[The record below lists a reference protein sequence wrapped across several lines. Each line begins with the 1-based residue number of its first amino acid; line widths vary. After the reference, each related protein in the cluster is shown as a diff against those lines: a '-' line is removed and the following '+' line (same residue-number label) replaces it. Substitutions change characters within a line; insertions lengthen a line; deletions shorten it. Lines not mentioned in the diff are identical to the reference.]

1 MRFLF
6 LCGVLLCL
14 GLNTLQ
20 GQRKPLTSSRDT
32 SIRLQSD
39 DPIAAALDSL
49 AYLKLFESTRVG
61 SEFGKTWSLGFSPDS
76 VPVYDNS
83 VIAER
88 IAKLDAQSPFKL
100 IYNNEVQAYINM
112 YAIRKRNLVSR
123 MIGLSELYF
132 PLFEEAL
139 ARHKMPL
146 ELKYL
151 AIVESALNP
160 AARSRVGAQGLWQFM
175 YGTGKLFKLN
185 VNSYVDERCDPIKST
200 EAACLYMKYL
210 YSIYKDWSL
219 VLAAYNSGPG
229 NVNKAIRRSGGKTNY
244 WELRPYLPKE
254 TGGYVPAFI
263 AANYVMNYAREHN
276 LNPIMPRAIFN
287 EIDTLHIHK
296 RLTFSQLSQVLDMPV
311 EDLEFLN
318 PTYLLG
324 VIPESDHHH
333 VLTLPKSKVPT
344 FINNEQTI
352 YTYRTKET
360 VRDSLM
366 NITRALPV
374 ASKTHVVRS
383 GESISAIARKYSVT
397 VAELKKWN
405 RLKSNKLKR
414 GQRLKVSAP
423 YKEKVQEVSSQ
434 NQPAPEEKKP
444 ENTEQATQE
453 QSESEKVEEAKS
465 EPEKAGSKPAA
476 TKNYKIYKVRRGD
489 TLWKIAVSHGMTLE
503 EIRKLNGFKSNTK
516 IQVGQKIKVKA

>member
-1 MRFLF
+1 
-6 LCGVLLCL
+6 
-14 GLNTLQ
+14 
-20 GQRKPLTSSRDT
+20 
-32 SIRLQSD
+32 
-39 DPIAAALDSL
+39 
-49 AYLKLFESTRVG
+49 
-61 SEFGKTWSLGFSPDS
+61 
-76 VPVYDNS
+76 
-83 VIAER
+83 
-88 IAKLDAQSPFKL
+88 
-100 IYNNEVQAYINM
+100 
-112 YAIRKRNLVSR
+112 
-123 MIGLSELYF
+123 
-132 PLFEEAL
+132 
-139 ARHKMPL
+139 
-146 ELKYL
+146 
-151 AIVESALNP
+151 
-160 AARSRVGAQGLWQFM
+160 
-175 YGTGKLFKLN
+175 
-185 VNSYVDERCDPIKST
+185 
-200 EAACLYMKYL
+200 MKYL

-374 ASKTHVVRS
+374 ASKTHVARS
-383 GESISAIARKYSVT
+383 GESISAIARKYGVT

-423 YKEKVQEVSSQ
+423 YKEKVQEVTSQ
-434 NQPAPEEKKP
+434 NQAAPEEKKT
-444 ENTEQATQE
+444 EATEQPSQE
-453 QSESEKVEEAKS
+453 QSEPEKEEAKS
-465 EPEKAGSKPAA
+465 ETEKSGSKPAA
-476 TKNYKIYKVRRGD
+476 NKNYKIYKVRRGD

-516 IQVGQKIKVKA
+516 IQVGQKVKVKV

>member
-1 MRFLF
+1 MRLF
-6 LCGVLLCL
+6 GLIILLCL
-14 GLNTLQ
+14 SAGNSLV
-20 GQRKPLTSSRDT
+20 GQKRTYTSSRDT
-32 SIRLQSD
+32 TVKLLSD

-49 AYLKLFESTRVG
+49 AYLKLFESTRFG
-61 SEFGKTWSLGFSPDS
+61 SEFGRATSMGFSPDS
-76 VPVYDNS
+76 VPVYDAS
-83 VIAER
+83 VIADR

-100 IYNNEVQAYINM
+100 IYNDEVRAYINM
-112 YAIRKRNLVSR
+112 YAIRKRNQVSR

-175 YGTGKLFKLN
+175 YGTGKLFKLE

-244 WELRPYLPKE
+244 WDLRPFLPKE
-254 TGGYVPAFI
+254 TAGYVPAFI
-263 AANYVMNYAREHN
+263 AATYVMHYAKEHN
-276 LNPIMPRAIFN
+276 LYPIMPRAIFS
-287 EIDTLHIHK
+287 EIDTIHVHK
-296 RLTFSQLSQVLDMPV
+296 RLAFSQIANVLDMPT
-311 EDLEFLN
+311 EDIEFLN

-324 VIPESDHHH
+324 VIPEMGNYQ
-333 VLTLPKSKVPT
+333 VLTLHKSKIPT

-352 YTYRTKET
+352 YSYRTKET
-360 VRDSLM
+360 TRDSLM
-366 NITRALPV
+366 NITKALPM

-383 GESISAIARKYSVT
+383 GESISAIARKYGVT
-397 VAELKKWN
+397 VADLKKWN
-405 RLKSNKLKR
+405 KLPSNKLKR
-414 GQRLKVSAP
+414 GQRLKVTAP
-423 YKEKVQEVSSQ
+423 FKAKVDEITSQSGNTSTETTSPESSQ
-434 NQPAPEEKKP
+434 TNSTVGSNSETTP
-444 ENTEQATQE
+444 TEPKSTPKQTAT
-453 QSESEKVEEAKS
+453 SGASL
-465 EPEKAGSKPAA
+465 
-476 TKNYKIYKVRRGD
+476 YKVKSGD

-503 EIRKLNGFKSNTK
+503 EIRKLNGFTSRTK
-516 IQVGQKIKVKA
+516 LQVGQKVKVKKK

>member
-6 LCGVLLCL
+6 LWGIVLII
-14 GLNTLQ
+14 GASKLQ
-20 GQRKPLTSSRDT
+20 GQRTQLTSSRDT
-32 SIRLQSD
+32 TIRLQND

-49 AYLKLFESTRVG
+49 AYLKLFETTRVG
-61 SEFGKTWSLGFSPDS
+61 SEFGKTWSLGFAPDS
-76 VPVYDNS
+76 VPVYENS

-100 IYNNEVQAYINM
+100 LYNSEVQAYINM

-244 WELRPYLPKE
+244 WDLRPYLPKE

-276 LNPIMPRAIFN
+276 LQPIMPRAIFT
-287 EIDTLHIHK
+287 EIDTLHIRK

-311 EDLEFLN
+311 DDIEFLN

-324 VIPESDHHH
+324 VIPESETYH

-344 FINNEQTI
+344 FINNEQVI

-383 GESISAIARKYSVT
+383 GESISAIARKYGVT

-405 RLKSNKLKR
+405 RLSSNKLKR

-423 YKEKVQEVSSQ
+423 YKEKTQEVSSQ
-434 NQPAPEEKKP
+434 NQATPTDKTSVTTENAAQEKAEPTKSGD
-444 ENTEQATQE
+444 N
-453 QSESEKVEEAKS
+453 KS
-465 EPEKAGSKPAA
+465 EESNPESKPAPA
-476 TKNYKIYKVRRGD
+476 KNYKIYKVKRGD
-489 TLWKIAVSHGMTLE
+489 TLWKIAVSNGMTLE

-516 IQVGQKIKVKA
+516 IQVGQKVKVKS

>member
-1 MRFLF
+1 MRLF
-6 LCGVLLCL
+6 GLIILLCL
-14 GLNTLQ
+14 TAGNSLL
-20 GQRKPLTSSRDT
+20 GQKRTYTSSRDT
-32 SIRLQSD
+32 TVKLLSD

-49 AYLKLFESTRVG
+49 AYLKLFESTRFG
-61 SEFGKTWSLGFSPDS
+61 SEFGRATSMGFAPDS
-76 VPVYDNS
+76 VPVYESS

-100 IYNNEVQAYINM
+100 IYNEEVRAYINM
-112 YAIRKRNLVSR
+112 YAIRKRNQVSR

-132 PLFEEAL
+132 PLFEDAL

-175 YGTGKLFKLN
+175 YGTGKLFKLE

-244 WELRPYLPKE
+244 WDLRPFLPKE
-254 TGGYVPAFI
+254 TAGYVPAFI
-263 AANYVMNYAREHN
+263 AATYVMHYAKEHN
-276 LNPIMPRAIFN
+276 LYPIMPRAIFS
-287 EIDTLHIHK
+287 EIDTVHIHK
-296 RLTFSQLSQVLDMPV
+296 RLSFAQIANVLDMPV
-311 EDLEFLN
+311 EDIEFLN

-324 VIPESDHHH
+324 IIPEMGNYQ
-333 VLTLPKSKVPT
+333 VLTLPKSKIPT

-352 YTYRTKET
+352 YAYRTKET
-360 VRDSLM
+360 TRDSLM
-366 NITRALPV
+366 NITKALPM
-374 ASKTHVVRS
+374 ASKTHVVKS
-383 GESISAIARKYSVT
+383 GESISAIARKYGVT
-397 VAELKKWN
+397 VADLKKWN
-405 RLKSNKLKR
+405 KLPSNKLKR
-414 GQRLKVSAP
+414 GQRLKVTAP
-423 YKEKVQEVSSQ
+423 FKAKVEEVSSQ
-434 NQPAPEEKKP
+434 G
-444 ENTEQATQE
+444 TSATQE
-453 QSESEKVEEAKS
+453 STTPSSSESESGTTVKTETTTPKS
-465 EPEKAGSKPAA
+465 APKPASTA
-476 TKNYKIYKVRRGD
+476 GVSVYKVKSGD

-503 EIRKLNGFKSNTK
+503 EIRKLNGFNSRTK
-516 IQVGQKIKVKA
+516 LQVGQKVKVKKK